1 VPTLREVG
9 ELEAIRRLITAREPA
24 ADAARAATAES
35 RAGIRIGPGDDAAV
49 LSPSPGAD
57 LVATT
62 DAFVENRHYLADWL
76 TPREVGA
83 RLAAACVSDLAAM
96 GARPRWALHS
106 LGARPDHDVDAL
118 VELQRGI
125 EAFLAGDGATI
136 VGGNIVAAGGL
147 EWMSLTLLGE
157 VGDGRGWTR
166 SGARRGDWI
175 AVTGWPGRAGAGMGL
190 ARKLGEEA
198 RRPGWQPLLDAWI
211 RPRSRV
217 ALAGALAATDAVH
230 AAIDVSDGFAGDLL
244 QLCKASGVGA
254 ELEAD
259 SLADP
264 LLEAAARALGTSAER
279 LVFGPSDDYELV
291 LAVDPSGR
299 EACEQVAR
307 DALTRLTFV
316 GRFSG
321 DRAELVRRTPD
332 GARQAFVTAG
342 WDHFSAE
349 R

>member
-9 ELEAIRRLITAREPA
+9 ELEAIRRLTAAWGEPA
-24 ADAARAATAES
+24 AARDTDP
-35 RAGIRIGPGDDAAV
+35 AGVRIGPGDDAAV
-49 LSPSPGAD
+49 LCPSPGCD

-62 DAFVENRHYLADWL
+62 DAFVENRHYLAEWF
-76 TPREVGA
+76 TPRELGA
-83 RLAAACVSDLAAM
+83 RLAAACVSDIAAM

-106 LGARPDHDVDAL
+106 LGVRPDHDVDAL

-125 EAFLAGDGATI
+125 EVFVAGDGAVI

-157 VGDGRGWTR
+157 AGAGRAWTR
-166 SGARRGDWI
+166 SGARPGDWV
-175 AVTGWPGRAGAGMGL
+175 AVTGWPGRAGAGLRL
-190 ARKLGEEA
+190 ARSSGDEA

-211 RPRSRV
+211 RPQSRV
-217 ALAGALAATDAVH
+217 SLARSLAATDAVH
-230 AAIDVSDGFAGDLL
+230 AAIDVSDGFAGDLMH
-244 QLCKASGVGA
+244 LCKASGVGA
-254 ELEAD
+254 ELEAE

-264 LLEAAARALGTSAER
+264 LLETAARTLGTSAEH

-291 LAVDPSGR
+291 LAVDPAGR

-307 DALTRLTFV
+307 DARIRLTFV

-321 DRAELVRRTPD
+321 ERAELVRRTPD
-332 GARQAFVTAG
+332 GARQAFVMGG